1 MSDSVIDEFLKNWTL
16 LTSKLFVYNLIMMK
30 KLLKFTANLIPI
42 IIGYSFM
49 SWIFLGL
56 YDSQGFDK
64 TLIILLV
71 GVFWYG
77 IRRSEK
83 VMVSES

>member
-1 MSDSVIDEFLKNWTL
+1 MTKQKNPDEFLKKWEET
-16 LTSKLFVYNLIMMK
+16 TAKYQKWYMK
-30 KLLKFTANLIPI
+30 KLKFVIKKISKFIPI

-49 SWIFLGL
+49 SWMFIGV
-56 YDSQGFDK
+56 YDSIGFEK

-77 IRRSEK
+77 IRQR
-83 VMVSES
+83 V

>member
-1 MSDSVIDEFLKNWTL
+1 VSDGVIDEFLKNWTL
-16 LTSKLFVYNLIMMK
+16 LTSKLFVYNLIMLK
-30 KLLKFTANLIPI
+30 KLLKFAGNLIPI

-49 SWIFLGL
+49 SWIFLGI
-56 YDSQGFDK
+56 YDSQGFDR

-77 IRRSEK
+77 IRRN
-83 VMVSES
+83 